1 MTDSGFKGMKA
12 FLSVALLLFVG
23 LTVSIWIGFHT
34 KFSEDTL
41 PFDDDQ
47 KGIKDQVVIKFSHV
61 VAENTPKGLAA
72 QRFAKLVDA
81 KSDGRIK
88 VEVIPNGGL
97 YSDQEELEAL
107 ERGDVQMIAP
117 ATTKLSTFSPKF
129 QVLDLPYAMPTRES
143 IIEVLNGDI
152 GKTLLQSIEKGNMKG
167 LTFWTNGF
175 KQITTNEGPLLQPS
189 DLNGQTFRIMPSP
202 VLERQFQ
209 LLDAKAVG
217 LDFNET
223 YRLLESGELNG
234 EENTIS
240 NIYSKKFFDVQSHL
254 TISNHGFLGYAV
266 IMNEDFW
273 NGFTKGQQN
282 ILSESLKETTM
293 WNQTH
298 SFEMN
303 EEQLSLIEQQSGIEI
318 YHLTKEEKRKW
329 AAYFEPVYKAFEEEI
344 GTELVEQLKKVRAK
358 HSDL

>member
-1 MTDSGFKGMKA
+1 MKA
-12 FLSVALLLFVG
+12 FLSIAFLLFAG
-23 LTVSIWIGFHT
+23 LAVSIWIGFHT
-34 KFSEDTL
+34 KFSENSL

-47 KGIKDQVVIKFSHV
+47 KGIKEQIVIKFSHV

-72 QRFAKLVDA
+72 QRFAKLVDQ

-107 ERGDVQMIAP
+107 EYGDVQMIAP

-143 IIEVLNGDI
+143 IIQVLNGDI

-175 KQITTNEGPLLQPS
+175 KQITTNDGPVKQPS
-189 DLNGQTFRIMPSP
+189 DLKGQTLRIMPSP
-202 VLERQFQ
+202 VLEKQFQ
-209 LLDAKAVG
+209 GVNAKAVG

-254 TISNHGFLGYAV
+254 TISNHGFLGYTV
-266 IMNEDFW
+266 IMNKDFW
-273 NGFTKGQQN
+273 KKLSEEQQKIIN
-282 ILSESLKETTM
+282 ESLKETTQ
-293 WNQTH
+293 WNQTR
-298 SFEMN
+298 SFDMN
-303 EEQLSLIEQQSGIEI
+303 EEQLRSIQKQSGIEI
-318 YHLTKEEKRKW
+318 YHLTDEEKRKW
-329 AAYFEPVYKAFEEEI
+329 AEQWEPVWKEFEEEI
-344 GTELVEQLKKVRAK
+344 GTELMRKMKNARRE
-358 HSDL
+358 HSDF

>member
-1 MTDSGFKGMKA
+1 MKA
-12 FLSVALLLFVG
+12 FLSVAFLLFAG
-23 LTVSIWIGFHT
+23 LAVSIWIGFHA
-34 KFSEDTL
+34 KFSENTL

-47 KGIKDQVVIKFSHV
+47 KGIKEQIVIKFSHV

-72 QRFAKLVDA
+72 QRFAKLVDN

-107 ERGDVQMIAP
+107 EHGDVQMIAP

-143 IIEVLNGDI
+143 IIQVLNGDI

-175 KQITTNEGPLLQPS
+175 KQITTNDGPVKQPS
-189 DLNGQTFRIMPSP
+189 DLKGQTLRIMPSP
-202 VLERQFQ
+202 VLEKQFQ
-209 LLDAKAVG
+209 RVNAKAVG

-223 YRLLESGELNG
+223 YRLLESGELDG

-266 IMNEDFW
+266 IMNKDFW
-273 NGFTKGQQN
+273 KKLSEDQQK
-282 ILSESLKETTM
+282 IISESLKETTQ

-298 SFEMN
+298 SFDMN
-303 EEQLSLIEQQSGIEI
+303 EEQLRSIEKQSGIEI
-318 YHLTKEEKRKW
+318 YHLTDEEKRKW
-329 AAYFEPVYKAFEEEI
+329 AEHWEPVWKGFEEKI
-344 GTELVEQLKKVRAK
+344 GTELMRKMKNVRNEQ
-358 HSDL
+358 SDF

>member
-1 MTDSGFKGMKA
+1 MKA
-12 FLSVALLLFVG
+12 FISIALLLIAG
-23 LTVSIWIGFHT
+23 LAVSIGIGFHT
-34 KFSEDTL
+34 KLSEDTL

-47 KGIKDQVVIKFSHV
+47 KGINDQVVIKFSHV

-72 QRFAKLVDA
+72 QRFAKLVDK
-81 KSDGRIK
+81 KSNGRIK

-107 ERGDVQMIAP
+107 ERGDVQLIAP
-117 ATTKLSTFSPKF
+117 ATTKLSAFSPKF
-129 QVLDLPYAMPTRES
+129 QVLDFPYAMPTRES
-143 IIEVLNGDI
+143 IIEALNGEI

-175 KQITTNEGPLLQPS
+175 KQITTNDGPVKQPS
-189 DLNGQTFRIMPSP
+189 DLKGQTLRIMPSP
-202 VLERQFQ
+202 VLEKQFQ
-209 LLDAKAVG
+209 LLDANAVG

-254 TISNHGFLGYAV
+254 TVSSHGFLGYAV

-273 NGFTKGQQN
+273 KE
-282 ILSESLKETTM
+282 LSEDQQTIISEALKETTK

-298 SFEMN
+298 SFDMN
-303 EEQLSLIEQQSGIEI
+303 EEQLRLIEQQSDIEI
-318 YHLTKEEKRKW
+318 YRLNDEEKENW
-329 AAYFEPVYKAFEEEI
+329 ADQWGQVYDEFEEEI
-344 GTELVEQLKKVRAK
+344 G
-358 HSDL
+358 SDLINKMKKLRVKFSDL

>member
-1 MTDSGFKGMKA
+1 MKA
-12 FLSVALLLFVG
+12 FLGVALLLVTG
-23 LTVSIWIGFHT
+23 LAVSGWIGFHT
-34 KFSEDTL
+34 KFLEDTL
-41 PFDDDQ
+41 PHDDDQ
-47 KGIKDQVVIKFSHV
+47 KGIKEQVVIKFSHV

-72 QRFAKLVDA
+72 QRFAKLVDK
-81 KSDGRIK
+81 KSEGRIK

-107 ERGDVQMIAP
+107 QQGDVQMIAP

-129 QVLDLPYAMPTRES
+129 QVLDLPYAMPTHDS
-143 IIEVLNGDI
+143 IIEALNGDI
-152 GKTLLQSIEKGNMKG
+152 GKTLLQSIEKSNMKG

-175 KQITTNEGPLLQPS
+175 KQITTNDGPIKKPS
-189 DLNGQTFRIMPSP
+189 DLQGQTLRIMPSP
-202 VLERQFQ
+202 VLEKQFQ
-209 LLDAKAVG
+209 LMGAEAVG

-273 NGFTKGQQN
+273 KKLSVDQQK
-282 ILSESLKETTM
+282 IISEALIETTH

-298 SFEMN
+298 SFKMN
-303 EEQLSLIEQQSGIEI
+303 EEQLGSIEKQSGIEI
-318 YHLTKEEKRKW
+318 YHLTDEEKRKW
-329 AAYFEPVYKAFEEEI
+329 ADQWETVYEEFEEEI
-344 GTELVEQLKKVRAK
+344 GKDLMKEMKQLRTE
-358 HSDL
+358 HSNF

>member
-1 MTDSGFKGMKA
+1 MKA
-12 FLSVALLLFVG
+12 FLSIAFLLFAG
-23 LTVSIWIGFHT
+23 LAVSIWIGFHT
-34 KFSEDTL
+34 KFSENSL

-47 KGIKDQVVIKFSHV
+47 KGIKEQIVIKFSHV

-72 QRFAKLVDA
+72 QRFAKLVDQ

-107 ERGDVQMIAP
+107 EYGDVQMIAP

-143 IIEVLNGDI
+143 IIQVLNGDI

-175 KQITTNEGPLLQPS
+175 KQITTNDGPVKQPS
-189 DLNGQTFRIMPSP
+189 DLKGQTLRIMPSP
-202 VLERQFQ
+202 VLEKQFQ
-209 LLDAKAVG
+209 GVNAKAVG

-254 TISNHGFLGYAV
+254 TISNHGFLGYTV
-266 IMNEDFW
+266 IMNKDFW
-273 NGFTKGQQN
+273 KKLSEEQQKIIN
-282 ILSESLKETTM
+282 ESLKETTQ
-293 WNQTH
+293 WNQTR
-298 SFEMN
+298 SFDMN
-303 EEQLSLIEQQSGIEI
+303 EEQLRSIQKQSGIEI
-318 YHLTKEEKRKW
+318 YHLTDEEKRKW
-329 AAYFEPVYKAFEEEI
+329 AEHWEPVWKEFEEEI
-344 GTELVEQLKKVRAK
+344 GTELMRKMKNARKE
-358 HSDL
+358 HSDF